1 MSDKLLSKP
10 KLPEGWIDFSVGE
23 PHVVREKFVNTFGFD
38 KSYFTYTTCKE
49 ACEYPPP
56 NGYEPLVKLLE
67 EKHQAPVIITNG
79 AKQAL
84 GASFYAMKKTGKSN
98 LGMRSPFW
106 ALIPPLAEAHGL
118 QVKEKYD
125 CYLAILPNNPDGH
138 IFQPDYT
145 KYLADYHKR
154 LNIPFIHDAAYYTH
168 VYLPDDYKLGPV
180 GDMQIFSISKMFGLS
195 GLRLGYVV
203 VHNERY
209 YKYIQEYMETM
220 TVGVSTA
227 SQMILHKIFSIMKL
241 QPELERRFII
251 ESRDALYKAKFLSR
265 LFHKDVLEIPNDV
278 EHVPGMFGW
287 FKVGPRC
294 DFTRAR
300 IHTVPGALFGGPGMV
315 RINLGLPAET
325 LTEAIN
331 RLNNQ

>member
-1 MSDKLLSKP
+1 MSDLLLAKP

-23 PHVVREKFVNTFGFD
+23 PHVVREKFVSTFGFN
-38 KSYFTYTTCKE
+38 KSYFTYTTCKGT
-49 ACEYPPP
+49 CEYPPP

-67 EKHQAPVIITNG
+67 EKHGAPVVITNG

-84 GASFYAMKKTGKSN
+84 GAAFYTMKKLGKSK
-98 LGMRSPFW
+98 LGMRTPYW
-106 ALIPPLAEAHGL
+106 ALIPPLAEVHGL
-118 QVKEKYD
+118 QCVEKYD
-125 CYLAILPNNPDGH
+125 CYLAIWPNNPDGY
-138 IFQPDYT
+138 IPSYDYA

-168 VYLPDDYKLGPV
+168 TYVPDDYKLGPL
-180 GDMQIFSISKMFGLS
+180 GDLQIYSISKMFGIS

-203 VHNERY
+203 IHNTEY

-227 SQMILHKIFSIMKL
+227 SQIVLYDMLKVMNL
-241 QPELERRFII
+241 QPELNRRFVI
-251 ESRDALYKAKFLSR
+251 ESRDELYKAKFLSR
-265 LFHKDVLEIPNDV
+265 LFHKDVLEIPSDV

-294 DFTRAR
+294 DFKRAR
-300 IHTVPGALFGGPGMV
+300 IHAVEGALFGGPGMV
-315 RINLGLPAET
+315 RINLGLNAET
-325 LTEAIN
+325 YTEAIH
-331 RLNNQ
+331 RLNSL